1 VLGTSL
7 AVKHPAFR
15 DTRRLR
21 DEVSNLKSDG
31 SPGGL
36 LWAGTSA
43 LDAICTCINLLL
55 GILADYEKDQKL
67 PMCDRYVHQIRME
80 GAMKIAVTM
89 NPELAAL
96 IHDAG
101 VRYLEGDITFKRTK
115 GEMNEWEAAIWY
127 TPTIERKVSLG

>member
-1 VLGTSL
+1 VLGISL

-43 LDAICTCINLLL
+43 LIAIRAIRAQINWLL

-67 PMCDRYVHQIRME
+67 PMRNSYVHHIRME

-89 NPELAAL
+89 NPELT
-96 IHDAG
+96 G
-101 VRYLEGDITFKRTK
+101 
-115 GEMNEWEAAIWY
+115 
-127 TPTIERKVSLG
+127 